1 MILNKINFI
10 SGDDLMKRKS
20 SLFLK
25 FLVVAMICIIVPLV
39 ISGIYSVTSLSSSLE
54 SAAKDSLNSAA
65 SANKNYIDLAFK
77 DQINLATSITNES
90 ETIDYFK
97 GFAKT
102 NQPNGA
108 ILNRISDNLEAKV
121 KNSNGLYENMFFLV
135 SDSSKSDL
143 IVADGIGEK
152 SVGQKLDSSFW
163 MNPMEKALKPI
174 VDNAGPSPITGKPVI
189 TIATPVI
196 DNTTKQLLGEFS
208 QALNLNTLSQTI
220 VKETSNGNI
229 KTFLIDSSGLIVAS
243 ENSSQILKL
252 NLSKGKGD
260 VPIFYNALKSNKSGI
275 GYFTINGVRNI
286 ASYTKSDTTNLYI
299 VSFMPVSQ
307 YMSKTNSVR
316 NGILIVIIV
325 SLIISSLLI
334 LLFSLSITKPLK
346 LAVAYIKN
354 MASGDFSKEIPEK
367 AMKTQDET
375 GDLMTSLNTM
385 QKSIRD
391 IFETIV
397 KQSRKID
404 NSVAT
409 TNTNM
414 KDLGDE
420 IEDISS
426 TTEELSAGMEET
438 AASSDEMNTSSQQL
452 NKVVT
457 TISEK
462 AQEGAETS
470 SKISKR
476 ALKLKEDAVTSKK
489 TTEDIRDN
497 LNNNLKQ
504 SIEQSKAVNRIN
516 ELTESIF
523 EISSQ
528 TNLLALNAAIEA
540 ARAGEAGKGFAVV
553 AEEVR
558 QLAENSTNVTSEIQ
572 EITKIVVSSVDNLKS
587 NSQDALDFIDSTV
600 IADYASMV
608 ETGEQYYKD
617 AAYFENL
624 VNDFSSKA
632 QEVSSS
638 LHIMINVI
646 DQISTANNEM
656 ATGTVN
662 IANKTSII
670 SKTAND
676 VTTVA
681 GNTKEISEEL
691 KTIVLKF
698 KI

>member
-1 MILNKINFI
+1 
-10 SGDDLMKRKS
+10 MKRKS

-25 FLVVAMICIIVPLV
+25 FLVVAMICIIVPLA
-39 ISGIYSVTSLSSSLE
+39 ISGIYSVTSLTNSLE
-54 SAAKDSLNSAA
+54 SAAEDSLNSTT
-65 SANKNYIDLAFK
+65 SDNKNYIDLAFK
-77 DQINLATSITNES
+77 DQINLATSISNES
-90 ETIDYFK
+90 ETVDYFK
-97 GFAKT
+97 TFAKT
-102 NQPNGA
+102 NQPNGV
-108 ILNRISDNLEAKV
+108 ILNRISNNLETKL

-135 SDSSKSDL
+135 SASSQNDL
-143 IVADGIGEK
+143 VVADGIGGK
-152 SVGQKLDSSFW
+152 SVGQKFPSSYW
-163 MNPMEKALKPI
+163 TQPMKKALKPI
-174 VDNAGPSPITGKPVI
+174 IGSAGTSPITGKPNI
-189 TIATPVI
+189 IIESPI
-196 DNTTKQLLGEFS
+196 MDNTNKQLL
-208 QALNLNTLSQTI
+208 ALYSSSIDLNTLSKNI
-220 VKETSNGNI
+220 VNANSNDNI
-229 KTFLIDSSGLIVAS
+229 KTFLINSSGLVVAS
-243 ENSSQILKL
+243 KDPSQILKL

-260 VPIFYNALKSNKSGI
+260 VPIFYNSLKANKSGI

-346 LAVAYIKN
+346 IAVAYIKN

-367 AMKTQDET
+367 AMKIRDET

-385 QKSIRD
+385 QKSIRN
-391 IFETIV
+391 IFETIA
-397 KQSRKID
+397 KQSEKID
-404 NSVAT
+404 DSVAT

-438 AASSDEMNTSSQQL
+438 AASSDEMNTSSKKL
-452 NKVVT
+452 EKVVT

-476 ALKLKEDAVTSKK
+476 ALKLKEDAITSKK
-489 TTEDIRDN
+489 ATEDIRDN
-497 LNNNLKQ
+497 LNSNLKQ

-558 QLAENSTNVTSEIQ
+558 QLAENSTNITSEIQ

-600 IADYASMV
+600 IADYTNMV

-617 AAYFENL
+617 ADYFENL

-670 SKTAND
+670 SQTAND

-691 KTIVLKF
+691 KTIVSKF

>member
-1 MILNKINFI
+1 
-10 SGDDLMKRKS
+10 MKRKF

-39 ISGIYSVTSLSSSLE
+39 ISGIYSVTSLSTSLE
-54 SAAKDSLNSAA
+54 SAAKSSLNSAA
-65 SANKNYIDLAFK
+65 SDNKNYIDLAFK

-90 ETIDYFK
+90 ETVDYFK
-97 GFAKT
+97 EFAKT
-102 NQPNGA
+102 HQPNGV
-108 ILNRISDNLEAKV
+108 ILNRISDNLGAKL

-135 SDSSKSDL
+135 PASSEYD
-143 IVADGIGEK
+143 IVVADGVGEK
-152 SVGQKLDSSFW
+152 SVGEKIDSSFG
-163 MNPMEKALKPI
+163 MQPMEKALKPI
-174 VDNAGPSPITGKPVI
+174 VDAAVASPITGKPVI
-189 TIATPVI
+189 LVSTPVI
-196 DNTTKQLLGEFS
+196 DNTTKQLLAGCFLS
-208 QALNLNTLSQTI
+208 IDLNTLSQNI
-220 VKETSNGNI
+220 VNANSNTNI
-229 KTFLIDSSGLIVAS
+229 NTFLINSSGLVIAS
-243 ENSSQILKL
+243 KNSSQILKL
-252 NLSKGKGD
+252 DLSKGKGD
-260 VPIFYNALKSNKSGI
+260 VPIFYNALKANKSGI

-307 YMSKTNSVR
+307 YMSKINSVR
-316 NGILIVIIV
+316 NGIILVIIV
-325 SLIISSLLI
+325 SLIISSLII

-346 LAVAYIKN
+346 LAVTYMKN

-367 AMKTQDET
+367 AMRTRDET

-385 QKSIRD
+385 QKSIRN

-397 KQSRKID
+397 KQSEKID

-409 TNTNM
+409 TNKNM

-420 IEDISS
+420 IQDISS

-438 AASSDEMNTSSQQL
+438 AASSDEMNTSSQKL
-452 NKVVT
+452 EKVVT

-470 SKISKR
+470 SEISKR
-476 ALKLKEDAVTSKK
+476 ALKLKESAVTSKK
-489 TTEDIRDN
+489 TTEDIRN
-497 LNNNLKQ
+497 TLNTNLKQ
-504 SIEQSKAVNRIN
+504 SIEQSKSVNKIN

-558 QLAENSTNVTSEIQ
+558 QLAENSSNITSEIQ
-572 EITKIVVSSVDNLKS
+572 EITKIVVSCVDNLKN

-617 AAYFENL
+617 ADYFENL

-670 SKTAND
+670 SQTAND

-691 KTIVLKF
+691 KTIVSKF